1 MQSLKLIALIS
12 TASLLFGCCTSAPV
26 KQAAIPSKANAIS
39 ADAKTI
45 LAQTAG
51 AVRGVKTIP
60 ATKRKTTALNSLYA
74 YHTIIAAYQGLKI
87 PKSSISTGTPAV
99 DVVLQKI
106 TSTKIP
112 VTAKDVAAAREAVV
126 LAGGTP

>member
-12 TASLLFGCCTSAPV
+12 SASLLFGCCTPAP
-26 KQAAIPSKANAIS
+26 KMTAAPKANAIC
-39 ADAKTI
+39 ADARTI
-45 LAQTAG
+45 LEQTTQAVHG
-51 AVRGVKTIP
+51 AKTIP
-60 ATKRKTTALNSLYA
+60 AAKRKTAALNSLYA

-87 PKSSISTGTPAV
+87 PKSSIRTGTPAV

-112 VTAKDVAAAREAVV
+112 VTAKDVATAREAVV